1 MFIRPRTV
9 DATGPLMSVH
19 TIALTVV
26 GALVGLLVVVYA
38 VMIYN
43 GLVRLNRNI
52 DRAWSNIDVLRKQ
65 RADELDKLIDTVEQ
79 YMDYEERVLQEVT
92 EARERVRQADNPD
105 EASNAD
111 AQLEGALANLFARA
125 EDYPDLKAQDSF
137 QQLQDRIS
145 SLEEQIADRR
155 EFYNES
161 VNTYNIRIKQIPYNI
176 VAGLMNYQAR
186 DLFEADESELQDVD
200 VGDAFGS

>member
-1 MFIRPRTV
+1 
-9 DATGPLMSVH
+9 MSVH
-19 TIALTVV
+19 SIALTI
-26 GALVGLLVVVYA
+26 VGLLIAVLLVVYA

-65 RADELDKLIDTVEQ
+65 RADELDKLIDTVQE
-79 YMDYEERVLQEVT
+79 YMDYEEEVLQQIT
-92 EARERVRQADNPD
+92 DAREQVQQAEGPD
-105 EASNAD
+105 AASNAE

-145 SLEEQIADRR
+145 ALEEQIADRR

-161 VNTYNIRIKQIPYNI
+161 VNTYNIRIHQVPYNI
-176 VAGLMNYQAR
+176 FANMFGYSER

>member
-1 MFIRPRTV
+1 
-9 DATGPLMSVH
+9 MSVH
-19 TIALTVV
+19 VIVGGLA
-26 GALVGLLVVVYA
+26 GALVLLVVVIYA

-65 RADELDKLIDTVEQ
+65 RADELDKLIDTVKE
-79 YMDYEERVLQEVT
+79 YADFEERVLTQVT
-92 EARERVRQADNPD
+92 EARERAQAAENPD

-111 AQLEGALANLFARA
+111 AQLQGAMANLFARA
-125 EDYPDLKAQDSF
+125 EDYPELQAQDSF

-161 VNTYNIRIKQIPYNI
+161 VNTYNIRIHQIPYNF
-176 VAGLMNYQAR
+176 VAAPMGYQER
-186 DLFEADESELQDVD
+186 DLFEADEEELEDVD
-200 VGDAFGS
+200 IGEAFAS